1 VSPIAIAFNLEGVDS
16 LDLDPATIAGI
27 FAGTIT
33 NWNDP
38 AIAAT
43 NDGVTLPD
51 LAITPV
57 HRSDKSGTTANF
69 TDYLAQTAESVWTYG
84 SVEEWPIQGG
94 EAAQGT
100 SGVVNAIKGG
110 QGTIGYADHSQTA
123 DISSVNVQVGEE
135 WVEPSAEGAAIALD
149 ASPLAEGRASTDLA
163 YEIDRTTTEA
173 GAYPVMLVS
182 YLIGCVE
189 YADADAAALV
199 KGFFGTAISEAGQEA
214 AAAAAGSAPI
224 SASLAEQSQAAVDA
238 IK

>member
-1 VSPIAIAFNLEGVDS
+1 MVCEWSAYPIV
-16 LDLDPATIAGI
+16 P
-27 FAGTIT
+27 
-33 NWNDP
+33 
-38 AIAAT
+38 
-43 NDGVTLPD
+43 LPP
-51 LAITPV
+51 LMALTTPEV
-57 HRSDKSGTTANF
+57 PWA
-69 TDYLAQTAESVWTYG
+69 
-84 SVEEWPIQGG
+84 
-94 EAAQGT
+94 
-100 SGVVNAIKGG
+100 
-110 QGTIGYADHSQTA
+110 
-123 DISSVNVQVGEE
+123 
-135 WVEPSAEGAAIALD
+135 
-149 ASPLAEGRASTDLA
+149 ASPAGSGHSSTDLA